1 MDLLRSIEEQ
11 TKTLQANLQ
20 LAAMGQKAFM
30 ETMEETKHPMDLQKE
45 FLLSIL
51 QDNKDT
57 EYGRKYG
64 FSDIHSIEEY
74 QAKVPVSV
82 WADFEPYMDRMVAG
96 EQNVL
101 TVYPFDHFNITS
113 GTSGKPKHI
122 PYTKRHMD
130 AYVKYNS
137 YCGIGLLKN
146 VLDDIWCS
154 GRAFSPNT
162 GELFKLPSG
171 LTEGHIPAKIAEYL
185 GGPEN
190 ADAVTRISFTSPV
203 EATAAAVGKD
213 TRYIHCR
220 FALEDRDITGIN
232 VMYFPMLLT
241 MFEYID
247 KHYALLI
254 NDIEKGT
261 IDESIQLPDDCRESL
276 SKKIKPMPERAAE
289 LREIFKNGT
298 DFPYITSV
306 WPKIKYIFGCKGG
319 SFASYD
325 RILRERYSGDGLTR
339 IYYGVTATEGIF
351 STPFKEDSAESVLT
365 PGSLFMEFLP
375 VEADGD
381 FSRIVTMDKLEKG
394 KLYEAVITNAAGLY
408 RYRMSDCFEITGWLN
423 ETPTINFVGRV
434 NKTMNICAE
443 KIMESDIE
451 KVVEQTSREAGMP
464 IFDFCVYP
472 DYDNMRY
479 AFLVEPERGHDFD
492 LKVFGDLLE
501 KNMEASNDVYRDHVN
516 IYARMKPLSIQRM
529 QESTCLLYLEVME
542 YKGASA
548 STIKPVHVISTA
560 FQKKFF
566 TTMVEGDVYVTSAA
580 GHGR

>member
-1 MDLLRSIEEQ
+1 MELLRSLEEQ
-11 TKTLQANLQ
+11 KKTLQANLQ
-20 LAAMGQKAFM
+20 TAAMGLKAFM

-45 FLLSIL
+45 FLLSVIE
-51 QDNKDT
+51 DNKDT
-57 EYGRKYG
+57 EYGRKYN
-64 FSDIHSIEEY
+64 FSEIHTIEEY
-74 QAKVPVSV
+74 QEKVPVSV

-96 EQNVL
+96 ETNIL
-101 TVYPFDHFNITS
+101 TAYPFDHFNTTS

-122 PYTKRHMD
+122 PYTKRQQD

-137 YCGIGLLKN
+137 YCGIGLLQK
-146 VLDDIWCS
+146 VLGDIWCK

-185 GGPEN
+185 GGPDN
-190 ADAVTRISFTSPV
+190 ADSVLRTSFTSPV
-203 EATAAAVGKD
+203 EASAAAVGKD

-220 FALEDRDITGIN
+220 FALEERDITGIN

-247 KHYALLI
+247 KHYRLLI

-261 IDESIQLPDDCRESL
+261 IDDSVQLPEECRQSL
-276 SKKIKPMPERAAE
+276 LKKIRPMPFRAAE
-289 LREIFKNGT
+289 LKRIFKNGT
-298 DFPYITSV
+298 DFPYLTSI
-306 WPKIKYIFGCKGG
+306 WPHLKYIFGCKGG

-351 STPFKEDSAESVLT
+351 STPFKPDSAESVLT

-375 VEADGD
+375 VDAEGD
-381 FSRIVTMDKLEKG
+381 YSQIVTMDKLEKG
-394 KLYEAVITNAAGLY
+394 RIYEVIITNAAGLY
-408 RYRMSDCFEITGWLN
+408 RYRMSDCFEVTGWLN
-423 ETPTINFVGRV
+423 ATPTINYVGRV
-434 NKTMNICAE
+434 NKNMNICSE

-451 KVVEQTSREAGMP
+451 KVVEQTSIEAGMP

-472 DYDNMRY
+472 DYENMRY
-479 AFLVEPERGHDFD
+479 AFLVEPERGTDFD

-542 YKGASA
+542 YRGASA
-548 STIKPVHVISTA
+548 STIKPVHVISTD

-566 TTMVEGDVYVTSAA
+566 TKMVDGDVYVTSAA
-580 GHGR
+580 GSGR